1 MQRMNSQNLHQI
13 QGIASEALLD
23 RLEHEMLALTA
34 AALDEQDERP
44 RQIVDEFAPEFLL
57 FRSSPS

>member
-1 MQRMNSQNLHQI
+1 MNSQNLHQTP
-13 QGIASEALLD
+13 GIACEALLD
-23 RLEHEMLALTA
+23 RLEHEMLALTTA
-34 AALDEQDERP
+34 TMDEQDERP

>member
-1 MQRMNSQNLHQI
+1 MNSQNLHQTP
-13 QGIASEALLD
+13 GIVSEALLD
-23 RLEHEMLALTA
+23 RLEHEMLALTTA
-34 AALDEQDERP
+34 TMDEQDERP